1 MGITWVAPRPLKG
14 WSRQRNRRKGRDQS
28 NRQPIKQTI
37 SLCLRG
43 EGQGTK
49 NIVMFYSGQCRFTL
63 HAMKS
68 TWYGGCCTLYPVL
81 SSHLSVFFFMTGA
94 HFLPWDDS
102 IWRTDCGNCSHYII
116 FECIQM
122 EGCLCV
128 WVIGCLH
135 SKKLPNIS
143 FATLKIEL
151 TKQYW

>member
-1 MGITWVAPRPLKG
+1 MGITWVAPRPLKRG
-14 WSRQRNRRKGRDQS
+14 SRQRNKRKGRDQS

-49 NIVMFYSGQCRFTL
+49 NIVMFYSGQQ
-63 HAMKS
+63 
-68 TWYGGCCTLYPVL
+68 YIYPTCNEINMIWVL
-81 SSHLSVFFFMTGA
+81 LNRCILCFPHIWVCFCMTGA
-94 HFLPWDDS
+94 RFLPWDDS
-102 IWRTDCGNCSHYII
+102 IWRADCGNCSHYII

-143 FATLKIEL
+143 FATLKLEL